1 MYRLFHQR
9 GARKDT
15 QRPAITTFC
24 EGCGGVCTPD
34 CRREALRER
43 QHEAVRRASLLRV

>member
-1 MYRLFHQR
+1 MIRLFR
-9 GARKDT
+9 PLGAR
-15 QRPAITTFC
+15 RNVRGVVATTYC

-43 QHEAVRRASLLRV
+43 QHEAVRRATLFRV